1 LRESGSIEQ
10 DADVVAFIYREDIYT
25 EREDW
30 ERKFPTQPYPEN
42 VAEIMV
48 LKHRNGPTGT
58 VPLLFQPDMVRFE
71 SLPAATPTPTLEY
84 V

>member
-1 LRESGSIEQ
+1 M
-10 DADVVAFIYREDIYT
+10 
-25 EREDW
+25 
-30 ERKFPTQPYPEN
+30 
-42 VAEIMV
+42 AEIMV